1 MKTVSRIVLI
11 IFISIA
17 FSTTGFAVSKVGTT
31 SAQFLKIGV
40 GARAIAMGG
49 AFVAVANDVTGLY
62 WNPAG
67 IARLHRNEAI
77 LLHTE
82 WLADVN
88 YDYAGI
94 AIKMGNAGTIG
105 ASVTSVSMADMQV
118 RTELQPEGTGEF
130 FAAGDI
136 AGSIAYARNLTDR
149 FSIGFNAKYIH
160 QKIWH
165 MTSSGFAIDIGTLF
179 TTQFKDMKIGM
190 SISNFGTNMK
200 MSGRDSRE
208 FIDINPDAKGSN
220 DKIPAH
226 LQLDSWPLPLIFRV
240 GVSIDPINTE
250 KHRLTVALDAL
261 HPNDNRERLNIGAE
275 YGMRNTV
282 FLRAGLKSVEFTA
295 PSGSSEFGIMD
306 PVRDSEE
313 GFTVGAG
320 VNLSVGSFATVKLD
334 YAYADFHRLENV
346 QRFSLSI
353 EF

>member
-1 MKTVSRIVLI
+1 MKILSRIFLI
-11 IFISIA
+11 FLISVAISIPCL
-17 FSTTGFAVSKVGTT
+17 AVTKVGTT
-31 SAQFLKIGV
+31 AAQFLKIGV

-67 IARLHRNEAI
+67 IARMPRSEAI

-88 YDYAGI
+88 FDYAGI
-94 AIKMGNAGTIG
+94 AIKIGRLGTVG
-105 ASVTSVSMADMQV
+105 ASITSVDMADMKV

-136 AGSIAYARNLTDR
+136 AGSIAFARNLTDR
-149 FSIGFNAKYIH
+149 FSIGFNAKYVH
-160 QKIWH
+160 QRIWH
-165 MTSSGFAIDIGTLF
+165 MSTSGFAIDVGTLF

-190 SISNFGTNMK
+190 SISNFGTNME
-200 MSGRDSRE
+200 MSGRDTRE
-208 FIDINPDAKGSN
+208 FIDINPDANGSN
-220 DKIPAH
+220 DKIPSH
-226 LQLDSWPLPLIFRV
+226 LQLDSWSLPLIFRV
-240 GVSIDPINTE
+240 GVSIDPINTD

-275 YGMRNTV
+275 YSLRNMV
-282 FLRAGLKSVEFTA
+282 FLRGGLKSVQFTA
-295 PSGSSEFGIMD
+295 PSGDSEFGIME
-306 PVRDSEE
+306 PVTDSEE

-320 VNLSVGSFATVKLD
+320 VHLPIGSFAKLKLD
-334 YAYADFHRLENV
+334 YAYADFGRLQDV

>member
-1 MKTVSRIVLI
+1 MKMIFRIVLI
-11 IFISIA
+11 IFISIT
-17 FSTTGFAVSKVGTT
+17 FSSIGFAVTKVGTT
-31 SAQFLKIGV
+31 AAQFLKIGV

-88 YDYAGI
+88 FDYAGI
-94 AIKMGNAGTIG
+94 AIHLGNAGTIG
-105 ASVTSVSMADMQV
+105 ASITSVGMADMKV

-136 AGSIAYARNLTDR
+136 AGSIAYSRNLTDR

-160 QKIWH
+160 QRIWH
-165 MTSSGFAIDIGTLF
+165 MSSSGFAIDVGTLF

-200 MSGRDSRE
+200 MSGRDTRQ
-208 FIDINPDAKGSN
+208 FIDINPDAEGSN
-220 DKIPAH
+220 DKIPSH

-240 GVSIDPINTE
+240 GVSIDPINND
-250 KHRLTVALDAL
+250 KNRLTLALDAL
-261 HPNDNRERLNIGAE
+261 HPNDNTERLNIGAE
-275 YGMRNTV
+275 YCLRNTI
-282 FLRAGLKSVEFTA
+282 FLRAGLKSVAFTM
-295 PSGSSEFGIMD
+295 PSSGAKFGIMD
-306 PVRDSEE
+306 PVTDSEE
-313 GFTVGAG
+313 GLTLGAG
-320 VNLSVGSFATVKLD
+320 VNLSFGGFATLKLD
-334 YAYADFHRLENV
+334 YAYAEFGRLNDV

-353 EF
+353 QF